1 MHKQTISRCL
11 DNLSA
16 SKNIVYPENTEEIK
30 EVITYCNENTCSFY
44 PVSSGNNW
52 GYGSSFPSDE
62 NTQIVM
68 NLSKMPGVINF
79 DADEGL
85 LTLGPGLTQEK
96 LYNFLKANSYEY
108 MVPVT
113 GAGPGAN
120 IMGNALE
127 RGFGITPI
135 HDHVASVH
143 SLKAILPDGSTY
155 ESPFAQLGL
164 SQLDKHHKW
173 GVGPNFDYIFFQSNF
188 GVVYEMTIKLERTPD
203 KIVMFMM
210 SISTDDLNDCLL
222 KLKKIKET
230 YKGFISGINLMN
242 TRRMLAM
249 KTNYL
254 LEEQGY
260 CSEDR
265 LQLLKAKHRLEDWT
279 VMGAI
284 YGPKGIRA
292 TIQKDIKRALKGI
305 GTKKRF
311 ISSDNIILNKS
322 WLGKL
327 FVASEDLK
335 KIKEGFS
342 ILKGKPS
349 RYPLNLIYSLS
360 EIPDEDKK
368 YNPLKD
374 QIGILWFAPVI
385 PYKVHIINEYMTGIY
400 KIFEAFHMEPM
411 VTLTIQNENIIASTI
426 PILFKKTEKEKVE
439 NAHNLYRSLLK
450 FSLELGV
457 YPYRLPTIFQK
468 EYVDRL
474 NWKESLAFKL
484 KNKLD
489 PNTILA
495 PNRYSKSEL
504 ETNK

>member
-1 MHKQTISRCL
+1 MHKQTITRCL
-11 DNLSA
+11 DQLAA
-16 SKNIVYPENTEEIK
+16 SKNIVYPETTEEIK
-30 EVITYCNENTCSFY
+30 DIIVYCNTNACSFY

-62 NTQIVM
+62 NTPIVM
-68 NLSKMPGVINF
+68 NLSKMPGVISF
-79 DADEGL
+79 DAEEGL
-85 LTLGPGLTQEK
+85 LTFGPGLTQEK
-96 LYNFLKANSYEY
+96 LYDYLKANSYEF

-113 GAGPGAN
+113 GAGPEAN

-135 HDHVASVH
+135 HDHVASVR

-155 ESPFAQLGL
+155 QSPFSELGL

-203 KIVMFMM
+203 KIVLFTTA
-210 SISTDDLNDCLL
+210 ISNEALDECLL
-222 KLKKIKET
+222 KLKEIKES

-249 KTNYL
+249 KSNYL

-260 CSEDR
+260 CAEDKI
-265 LQLLKAKHRLEDWT
+265 QKLKTAHKLEDWT
-279 VMGAI
+279 VIGAI
-284 YGPKGIRA
+284 YGSKGIRA
-292 TIQKDIKRALKGI
+292 TIKKELKKALRGI
-305 GTKKRF
+305 GTKKRY
-311 ISSDNIILNKS
+311 IASNNVIINKS

-327 FVASEDLK
+327 FVDAEDLK

-360 EIPDEDKK
+360 DIADGDKK

-374 QIGILWFAPVI
+374 HIGILWYAPVLPFKI
-385 PYKVHIINEYMTGIY
+385 AIINEYMVGIY
-400 KIFEAFHMEPM
+400 KIFEAFNIEPM

-426 PILFKKTEKEKVE
+426 PILFNKKEKEAVA
-439 NAHNLYRSLLK
+439 NAHDLYRRLLA
-450 FSLELGV
+450 FSLELGI

-468 EYVDRL
+468 DYVDRV
-474 NWKESLAFKL
+474 NWKDSLAGKL

-489 PNTILA
+489 PNNIVA
-495 PNRYSKSEL
+495 PNRYSE
-504 ETNK
+504 

>member
-1 MHKQTISRCL
+1 MHKQTITRCL
-11 DNLSA
+11 DQLAA
-16 SKNIVYPENTEEIK
+16 SKNIVYPETTAEIK
-30 EVITYCNENTCSFY
+30 EVIVYCNTNACSFY

-62 NTQIVM
+62 NTPIVM
-68 NLSKMPGVINF
+68 NLSKMPGVISF
-79 DADEGL
+79 DAEEGL
-85 LTLGPGLTQEK
+85 LTFGPGLTQEK
-96 LYNFLKANSYEY
+96 LYDYLIANSYEF

-113 GAGPGAN
+113 GAGPEAN

-135 HDHVASVH
+135 HDHVASVR

-155 ESPFAQLGL
+155 QSPFSELGL

-203 KIVMFMM
+203 KIVLFTMA
-210 SISTDDLNDCLL
+210 ISNEALDECLL
-222 KLKKIKET
+222 KLKEIKET

-242 TRRMLAM
+242 SRRMLAM
-249 KTNYL
+249 KSNYL

-260 CSEDR
+260 CTEDKI
-265 LQLLKAKHRLEDWT
+265 QKLKTAHKLEDWT

-292 TIQKDIKRALKGI
+292 TIKNELQKALRGI
-305 GTKKRF
+305 GTKKRY
-311 ISSDNIILNKS
+311 IASNNIILNKS

-327 FVASEDLK
+327 FVNADDLK

-360 EIPDEDKK
+360 DIADGDKK

-374 QIGILWFAPVI
+374 HIGILWYAPVLPFKI
-385 PYKVHIINEYMTGIY
+385 ALINEYMAGIY
-400 KIFEAFHMEPM
+400 KIFEEFNIEPM
-411 VTLTIQNENIIASTI
+411 VTLTIQNQNIIASTI
-426 PILFKKTEKEKVE
+426 PILFNKSEKEAVA
-439 NAHNLYRSLLK
+439 NAHNLYRRLLE
-450 FSLELGV
+450 FSIELGI

-468 EYVDRL
+468 DYVDRV
-474 NWKESLAFKL
+474 NWKDSLAGKL
-484 KNKLD
+484 KSKLD
-489 PNTILA
+489 PNNIVA
-495 PNRYSKSEL
+495 PNRYSE
-504 ETNK
+504 

>member
-1 MHKQTISRCL
+1 MHKQTITRCL
-11 DNLSA
+11 DNIST
-16 SKNIVYPENTEEIK
+16 SKNSVYPENTEEIK
-30 EVITYCNENTCSFY
+30 EVITYCNTNGCSFY

-62 NTQIVM
+62 NTPIVM
-68 NLSKMPGVINF
+68 NLSKMPEVINF
-79 DADEGL
+79 DAAEGL
-85 LTLGPGLTQEK
+85 LTFGPGLTQGK
-96 LYNFLKANSYEY
+96 LYDFLKANSYEF

-113 GAGPGAN
+113 GAGPEAN

-135 HDHVASVH
+135 HDHVASVR

-155 ESPFAQLGL
+155 ESPFSQLGL

-188 GVVYEMTIKLERTPD
+188 GVVYEMTIKLERTPE
-203 KIVMFMM
+203 KIVMFTMA
-210 SISTDDLNDCLL
+210 ISNEALNECLL
-222 KLKKIKET
+222 KLKEIKET

-249 KTNYL
+249 KSNYL
-254 LEEQGY
+254 LDEQGY
-260 CSEDR
+260 CAEDKI
-265 LQLLKAKHRLEDWT
+265 QELKTAHKLEDWT
-279 VMGAI
+279 VIGAI

-292 TIQKDIKRALKGI
+292 TIKKELQKALKGI

-311 ISSDNIILNKS
+311 ISSNNIILNKS

-327 FVASEDLK
+327 FVAADDLK

-360 EIPDEDKK
+360 DMPDENKK

-374 QIGILWFAPVI
+374 GIGILWYAPVL
-385 PYKVHIINEYMTGIY
+385 PYKVSIIKEYMEGIY
-400 KIFEAFHMEPM
+400 KIFETFNIEPM

-426 PILFKKTEKEKVE
+426 PILFKKTEKEAVE
-439 NAHNLYRSLLK
+439 NAHNLYRRLLE
-450 FSLELGV
+450 FSLELGI
-457 YPYRLPTIFQK
+457 YPYRLPTIFHK
-468 EYVDRL
+468 DYVDRV
-474 NWKESLAFKL
+474 NWKDSLAYKL

-489 PNTILA
+489 PNNIVA
-495 PNRYSKSEL
+495 PNRYSE
-504 ETNK
+504 